1 MTRPLI
7 DSQAAP
13 FRGSLDTFPR
23 HMAPRV
29 RSMIAAILNPFRS
42 GRTYLR
48 IAYLLIAFPLA
59 TAYFVVVVTG
69 LTTGLGLAIVFIGL
83 PLLALTLGAWVMFGR
98 LERVLAIHMLGARV
112 GPTSPIRPA
121 GSTLAQSATRMLADP
136 VTWKSLAYVLLE
148 FPFAIFS
155 FTLTIVMLTTSVAFA
170 VTPIAWAV
178 AWLIDPGFPVD
189 AFQDSTGFFGPRFA
203 HAAPPEQ
210 ALVLLGTAI
219 FGLLLLAASIAL
231 LNGIAIAWGRFAGLM
246 LGADESRV
254 QLQAARAEL
263 DVEHARAEEADR
275 SRRELIVNASHEL
288 RTPVASISA
297 HVESLLKPERK
308 LDEET
313 RRYLTVVG
321 EETERL
327 GALVEDVLVLARA
340 DAGELK
346 LNVRPVDAGLVVS
359 RVCETLAPF
368 ARRERNLSLV
378 TGPVDHL
385 PQAMA
390 DEDRL
395 GQVLANLVRNAVN
408 NTPDGGIISVDA
420 KAADGRVEITVS
432 DTGIGMEQR
441 ELTRIFERFYR
452 IDEARDRDSGGTG
465 LGLSIVRNLLEA
477 MGATVDAQSTPGK
490 GSVFTVSLRQAMA

>member
-1 MTRPLI
+1 MK
-7 DSQAAP
+7 SA
-13 FRGSLDTFPR
+13 F
-23 HMAPRV
+23 
-29 RSMIAAILNPFRS
+29 LNPIRS

-59 TAYFVVVVTG
+59 TAYFVVIVTG
-69 LTTGLGLAIVFIGL
+69 LTTGLGLAIVFVGL
-83 PLLALTLGAWVMFGR
+83 PLLLLTLGAWVLFAR
-98 LERVLAIHMLGARV
+98 LERLLAIHMLGAKV
-112 GPTSPIRPA
+112 GPLTPLRPA
-121 GSTLAQSATRMLADP
+121 GATIAQSAIRLIGDP

-148 FPFAIFS
+148 FPFATFA
-155 FTLTIVMLTTSVAFA
+155 FMLTIVLLTTSAAFA
-170 VTPIAWAV
+170 ITPIAWGISLLVGPA
-178 AWLIDPGFPVD
+178 FPVE
-189 AFQDSTGFFGPRFA
+189 FQDGTGFFGPGLE
-203 HAAPPEQ
+203 HAAPLVQ
-210 ALVLLGTAI
+210 ALALLGTAV
-219 FGLLLLAASIAL
+219 FGVLLLFGSLAL
-231 LNGIAIAWGRFAGLM
+231 LNGIAILWGRFAGLM

-254 QLQAARAEL
+254 ELAAARAEL

-308 LDEET
+308 LDDET
-313 RRYLTVVG
+313 RRYLTVVA

-327 GALVEDVLVLARA
+327 AALVDDVLVLARA

-346 LNVRPVDAGLVVS
+346 LNVRPVDVGPVVT

-378 TGPVDHL
+378 TGPVDQL
-385 PQAMA
+385 PPAMA
-390 DEDRL
+390 DDDRL

-408 NTPDGGIISVDA
+408 NTPDGGIISVNTGA
-420 KAADGRVEITVS
+420 GDGRVNISVS

-452 IDEARDRDSGGTG
+452 IDQSRDRDSGGSG
-465 LGLSIVRNLLEA
+465 LGLSIVRDMLQA

-490 GSVFTVSLRQAMA
+490 GSVFTVSLRQAPA